1 MNGWTVS
8 EMVNNPAAILSR
20 DFRKQLL
27 HIWPPAHSNG
37 EEGYIGIKTRNKS
50 YKKYSTNI
58 STMKTS
64 NNMNR
69 RKFLRNTAAGATAVG
84 LSSPAMKLMANPLKG
99 KIKNKVGLYSI
110 TFLGVWYKGKA
121 MALDDM
127 IVTAKELGYD
137 GIEIDGKRPH
147 GNPLDMPADRCK
159 ELKSKADD
167 LGMEIYAVSANNDF
181 SSPIPEYR
189 ECQIVY
195 LRELM
200 RMTSDL
206 GAVPL
211 RVFLGWPGVTLHP
224 EGGRYDIAKDIWQH
238 THYQFEPEQ
247 IWDWCRE
254 GLIESAR
261 YAGDFGVTLALQNH
275 KPVIN
280 DWRDMMRM
288 IREVDSPN
296 LKACLD
302 APIMDDKSPE
312 NMMEAARAVGDLQML
327 THFGG
332 EFGRN
337 TEGKVIDNRAY
348 QPGEVDYEIQ
358 RVEDYLPNFVKAM
371 NSIGYEGWYSYE
383 LCHPLPIV
391 NGEKVKIDFVENCA
405 GLACELM
412 NGILDS

>member
-1 MNGWTVS
+1 MKTTSNINRRRFLRDTAVS
-8 EMVNNPAAILSR
+8 AAAISMSV
-20 DFRKQLL
+20 
-27 HIWPPAHSNG
+27 PAIHAMAD
-37 EEGYIGIKTRNKS
+37 ET
-50 YKKYSTNI
+50 KKVT
-58 STMKTS
+58 
-64 NNMNR
+64 
-69 RKFLRNTAAGATAVG
+69 
-84 LSSPAMKLMANPLKG
+84 
-99 KIKNKVGLYSI
+99 KNKVGLYSI
-110 TFLGVWYKGKA
+110 TFLGVWYKGNP
-121 MALDDM
+121 MILDDM
-127 IVTAKELGYD
+127 IIKAKELGFD

-147 GNPLDMPADRCK
+147 GNPLDMPATRCK
-159 ELKSKADD
+159 ELKAKAED
-167 LGMEIYAVSANNDF
+167 LGMDIYAVSANNDF

-206 GAVPL
+206 GVVPL

-224 EGGRYDIAKDIWQH
+224 DGGRYNIAADIWQH

-254 GLIESAR
+254 SMIESAK

-288 IREVDSPN
+288 IKEVDSPN

-312 NMMEAARAVGDLQML
+312 NIQKAAQAVGELQML

-332 EFGRN
+332 EFGLN
-337 TEGKVIDNRAY
+337 ANGQIVDVQDHSGHNEKSEENKVENY
-348 QPGEVDYEIQ
+348 YPV
-358 RVEDYLPNFVKAM
+358 FVKAM
-371 NSIGYEGWYSYE
+371 EDIGYEGYYSYE
-383 LCHPLPIV
+383 LCHPLPVV
-391 NGEKVKIDFVENCA
+391 NGEKVGIDFVETCA
-405 GLACELM
+405 GLACKLM
-412 NGILDS
+412 KGLV